1 MKKSGYVFII
11 LASAVYLLNPGWGV
25 FELLP
30 DNLPI
35 VGNIDEGAAGALI
48 LWAIGQLRSL
58 SKVNGSQDRK
68 G

>member
-48 LWAIGQLRSL
+48 IWAIGRIRLLGKSNSAQNR
-58 SKVNGSQDRK
+58 Q
-68 G
+68 